1 MNATSTITIVLRHL
15 VPALIAIQ
23 RDIEAQSRDA
33 GYRDSVKQEPPAK
46 EAGAPPSKKFFKLH
60 EAAEYLGISK
70 GLLYK
75 LTSTKQI
82 PFYRIGKRILVSEQ
96 QLLSWLEA
104 GGIEAPASP
113 STRRNGVPRARGTP
127 GTSD

>member
-1 MNATSTITIVLRHL
+1 MNTRATTLSIVLRHI
-15 VPALIAIQ
+15 VPALQAIQ

-33 GYRDSVKQEPPAK
+33 AFRDPVKQEPPAK
-46 EAGAPPSKKFFKLH
+46 GAGAPPSKKFFKLH

-82 PFYRIGKRILVSEQ
+82 PFYRIGKRILASEE

-113 STRRNGVPRARGTP
+113 STP
-127 GTSD
+127 GTSN

>member
-1 MNATSTITIVLRHL
+1 MPQA
-15 VPALIAIQ
+15 
-23 RDIEAQSRDA
+23 
-33 GYRDSVKQEPPAK
+33 KQEASAK
-46 EAGAPPSKKFFKLH
+46 EAPPSKRFFKLS

-96 QLLSWLEA
+96 QLLSWLET
-104 GGIEAPASP
+104 GGIEEPSSP
-113 STRRNGVPRARGTP
+113 RTRRN
-127 GTSD
+127 